1 MDAALDAL
9 DVTDRLLA
17 WRPEEAN
24 DRLPPE
30 REPNTAQPSQSI
42 VNSLCAS
49 CTLEVEIRVL
59 CVCNSKSRPGCRPR
73 QSSGWRPC
81 KRIILV
87 SSTVRICRKPIPFS
101 VPLLLC
107 ATQALQPASNPWL
120 RQTNV
125 SFDEPRAVQ
134 LAHRFGHVQSTCIL
148 RIKGVRICAKLVEL
162 FCRIQLP
169 ILASKHERR
178 CSNRVPDVDLD
189 SFTLNQSFHL
199 TRRFEVRE
207 EHLVQTF
214 GTTLISFPFMAASCN
229 SVVPSTASS

>member
-107 ATQALQPASNPWL
+107 ATQALQPASNPW
-120 RQTNV
+120 
-125 SFDEPRAVQ
+125 
-134 LAHRFGHVQSTCIL
+134 RFGHVQSTCIL